1 MFQMSPE
8 EQRALLA
15 TAPVKPAA
23 AASSTEHHARAKRKR
38 VNHHALLRRG
48 GLGRITSGAMKISMK
63 AYKSLS

>member
-1 MFQMSPE
+1 MSPE

-15 TAPVKPAA
+15 TAPVAPTAVAPKAD
-23 AASSTEHHARAKRKR
+23 HHARAKRKR

-48 GLGRITSGAMKISMK
+48 GLGRITSDAMEIALK